1 MHQSFRLQARKY
13 WGWAF
18 ILPAAIPVLLIFA
31 YPIIL
36 NTVFSVTNKR
46 LLQDQQAFVGAAN
59 YLRLAGSSEF
69 WTSLKNSVIWTA
81 GSVIG
86 QLVVGVFA
94 ALVLFF
100 HPRFQGFFR
109 TALIVPWMMP
119 IIVIAIIW
127 RWLFNDLYGVLPFV
141 ITSVGLT
148 ETAPSVFSTRFG
160 SMVAV
165 IAIDIWRAYPL
176 MMLSTIAGLQT
187 IPREHFEVAEVEG
200 ANRRHLFRYLILPS
214 IAGIVGIMVVLR
226 TIWTFNDFARVYLL
240 TGGGPGIGTQT
251 VPIFA
256 YKVSWFSRDIGL
268 GAAISVL
275 MLVILLI
282 LSIFYIRSMR
292 LERGAQ

>member
-1 MHQSFRLQARKY
+1 
-13 WGWAF
+13 
-18 ILPAAIPVLLIFA
+18 
-31 YPIIL
+31 
-36 NTVFSVTNKR
+36 VTDKR
-46 LLQDQQAFVGAAN
+46 LLQEQQVFVGAAN
-59 YLRLAGSSEF
+59 FARLAGSAEF
-69 WTSLKNSVIWTA
+69 WTSLKNSAIWTA

-94 ALVLFF
+94 ALLLFF

-141 ITSVGLT
+141 IATVGLT
-148 ETAPSVFSTRFG
+148 ETAPSIFSTTTG

-200 ANRRHLFRYLILPS
+200 AKWFHLFRYLILPS

-275 MLVILLI
+275 MLLILLV
-282 LSIFYIRSMR
+282 LSTFYIRSMR
-292 LERGAQ
+292 LERGSQ